1 MILNTEKSQ
10 RLYERAKNV
19 LVEGVN
25 SPSRGG
31 EFYTPCPLFIDRGQ
45 GGKIYDVDENEYVDL
60 MLGFSALV
68 LGHAHPEIIAALER
82 AGNKGTHYAAVAEIE
97 VKVAEK
103 MCQLIPSAEKVRFAN
118 SGTEATMA
126 AIRLARGYTGR
137 KKFIKFE
144 GQYHG
149 WYDAFLLNCHARPLY
164 TLGTRKD
171 PIAIPDSSGLTPGS
185 LSDTIMAPWNDIEI
199 VEEKIKQYKGQIAA
213 IITEPIMSNIGF
225 IPPQPGYLKDL
236 RQITSDNDILLIM
249 DEIVTGFR
257 YAPGGCQ
264 EYFEVVPD
272 ISTFGKAMGAGI
284 PIGAVVGKKDI
295 MEAFSW
301 GKVLHYGT
309 FNATRLAMEIVDTN
323 IDVLTR
329 DGNAGIKHLHYIG
342 DKIIAGFKDIFEH
355 RKVPAIVQGFGPM
368 FQLYFT
374 QKDSIIDYR
383 DYCNE
388 IDTDK
393 YSRFAHELLKRGV
406 YSTVSNGLHSI
417 ACIAHTEEDVAK
429 VLNAADE
436 AISSM

>member
-1 MILNTEKSQ
+1 MISKTEKSQ
-10 RLYERAKNV
+10 KLYERARRV

-31 EFYTPCPLFIDRGQ
+31 EFYKPGPIFIDHGQ
-45 GGKIYDVDENEYVDL
+45 GGKVYDVDGNAYIDL

-82 AGNKGTHYAAVAEIE
+82 AGNKGTHYAAAAEIE
-97 VKVAEK
+97 VKVAER
-103 MCQLIPSAEKVRFAN
+103 MCELIPSAEKVRFAN

-149 WYDAFLLNCHARPLY
+149 WYDAFLVNCHARPAY

-171 PIAIPDSSGLTPGS
+171 PVSIPDSSGLTSAS
-185 LSDTIMAPWNDIEI
+185 LADTIMAPWNDIDI
-199 VEEKIKQYKGQIAA
+199 VEEKIRQYKGQIAA
-213 IITEPIMSNIGF
+213 VITEPIMSNIGF
-225 IPPQPGYLKDL
+225 IPPRPGYLKDL
-236 RQITSDNDILLIM
+236 RQITSENDILLIM
-249 DEIVTGFR
+249 DEVVTGFR

-264 EYFEVVPD
+264 EYFDILPD

-284 PIGAVVGKKDI
+284 PIGAVVGKDDI
-295 MEAFSW
+295 MQAFSW
-301 GKVLHYGT
+301 GQVLHYGT

-329 DGNAGIKHLHYIG
+329 DGNAGIQHLHAIG
-342 DKIIAGFKDIFEH
+342 DTLIAGLKEIFE
-355 RKVPAIVQGFGPM
+355 RRGVPGIVQGFGPM

-374 QKDSIIDYR
+374 QKESIEDFR
-383 DYCNE
+383 DYCSE
-388 IDTDK
+388 VDTDK
-393 YSRFAHELLKRGV
+393 YSRFAHELFKRGV

-417 ACIAHTEEDVAK
+417 ACMAHTDEDVAG
-429 VLNAADE
+429 VLNAADD
-436 AISSM
+436 ALASL

>member
-10 RLYERAKNV
+10 RIYERAKNV

-31 EFYTPCPLFIDRGQ
+31 EFYKPCPIFIDRGQ
-45 GGKIYDVDENEYVDL
+45 GGKIYDVDQNEYVDL

-82 AGNKGTHYAAVAEIE
+82 AGNKGTHYAAAAEIE
-97 VKVAEK
+97 VKVAER
-103 MCQLIPSAEKVRFAN
+103 MCELIPSAEKVRFAN

-149 WYDAFLLNCHARPLY
+149 WYDAFLLNCHARPTY
-164 TLGTRKD
+164 TLGTRND
-171 PIAIPDSSGLTPGS
+171 PISIPDSSGLTPGS
-185 LSDTIMAPWNDIEI
+185 LADTIMAPWNDIEI

-213 IITEPIMSNIGF
+213 VITEPIMSNIGF
-225 IPPQPGYLKDL
+225 IPPKPGYLKDL

-249 DEIVTGFR
+249 DEVVTGFR
-257 YAPGGCQ
+257 FAPGGCQ
-264 EYFEVVPD
+264 EYFKILPD

-284 PIGAVVGKKDI
+284 PIGAVVGKEDI
-295 MEAFSW
+295 MAAFAW

-329 DGNAGIKHLHYIG
+329 DGNAGIKHLHTIG
-342 DKIIAGFKDIFEH
+342 DKIIAGLKDIFEH

-374 QKDSIIDYR
+374 QKDSIEDFR
-383 DYCNE
+383 DYCSE

-417 ACIAHTEEDVAK
+417 ACTAHTEEDVAK
-429 VLNAADE
+429 VLTAADD

>member
-1 MILNTEKSQ
+1 MMSKMEKSQ
-10 RLYERAKNV
+10 KLYERARRV

-31 EFYTPCPLFIDRGQ
+31 EFYRPGPIFIDHGQ
-45 GGKIYDVDENEYVDL
+45 GGKIYDVDGNEYVDL

-68 LGHAHPEIIAALER
+68 LGHAHPEIIAALGR
-82 AGNKGTHYAAVAEIE
+82 AGNKGTHYAAAAEIE
-97 VKVAEK
+97 VKVAER
-103 MCQLIPSAEKVRFAN
+103 MCELIPGAEKVRFAN

-126 AIRLARGYTGR
+126 AIRLARGCTGR

-149 WYDAFLLNCHARPLY
+149 WYDAFLVNCHARPAY

-171 PIAIPDSSGLTPGS
+171 PVSIPDSSGLTSAS
-185 LSDTIMAPWNDIEI
+185 LADTILAPWNDIEI
-199 VEEKIKQYKGQIAA
+199 VAEKIRQYKGQIAA
-213 IITEPIMSNIGF
+213 VITEPIMSNIGF
-225 IPPQPGYLKDL
+225 IPPKPGYLKDL

-249 DEIVTGFR
+249 DEVVTGFR

-264 EYFEVVPD
+264 EYFDILPD

-284 PIGAVVGKKDI
+284 PIGAVVGKDDI
-295 MEAFSW
+295 MQAFSW
-301 GKVLHYGT
+301 GQVLHYGT

-329 DGNAGIKHLHYIG
+329 NGNAGIQHLHYIG
-342 DKIIAGFKDIFEH
+342 DKIIAGLKEIFER
-355 RKVPAIVQGFGPM
+355 RKVPGVVQGFGPM

-374 QKDSIIDYR
+374 QKDSIEDFR
-383 DYCNE
+383 DYCSE
-388 IDTDK
+388 VDTDK
-393 YSRFAHELLKRGV
+393 YSRFAHELFKRGV

-417 ACIAHTEEDVAK
+417 ACIAHTEADVAT
-429 VLNAADE
+429 VLNAADD
-436 AISSM
+436 ALASM